1 MPSDFSRVVEQ
12 SVLQASNVIA
22 NQGGTGTDAIH
33 QVTVPAGK
41 RYTVLFYEC
50 VREQE
55 GDIIV
60 SWVDSVGTEIIVD
73 KVYSGTELRGPLH
86 IPYSYPAGTIV
97 RVSYGTGVSGLMV
110 TKAIV
115 NVSDEVV

>member
-22 NQGGTGTDAIH
+22 NQGGT
-33 QVTVPAGK
+33 
-41 RYTVLFYEC
+41 
-50 VREQE
+50 
-55 GDIIV
+55 
-60 SWVDSVGTEIIVD
+60 
-73 KVYSGTELRGPLH
+73 
-86 IPYSYPAGTIV
+86 
-97 RVSYGTGVSGLMV
+97 LMV